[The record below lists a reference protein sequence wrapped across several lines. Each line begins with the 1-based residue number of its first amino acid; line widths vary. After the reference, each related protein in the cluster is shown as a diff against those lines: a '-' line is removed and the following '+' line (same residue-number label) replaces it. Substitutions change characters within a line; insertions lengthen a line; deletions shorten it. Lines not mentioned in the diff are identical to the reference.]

1 MTWQHVWQLWCG
13 LLGAGA
19 DGWVPWEP
27 SMGGQD
33 TAAPSPQLGEVRAVL
48 CVIAVAPQAE

>member
-13 LLGAGA
+13 LLGAGT

-33 TAAPSPQLGEVRAVL
+33 AAAPSPQLGEVRAVV